1 MQQIEMFKQIS
12 PYRIF
17 AAHVSDKLIRD
28 NQREEV
34 VGAEIALTG
43 KLKTIFASKVTSLA
57 KLTADGDKRYLNF
70 DVLNDS
76 IIAGSR
82 NPKLSGKILISEKD
96 KEGKI
101 ITHWDKIY

>member
-1 MQQIEMFKQIS
+1 MQQIEAAFEVKS
-12 PYRIF
+12 RPYRIF

-57 KLTADGDKRYLNF
+57 
-70 DVLNDS
+70 NDDE
-76 IIAGSR
+76 IR
-82 NPKLSGKILISEKD
+82 DILILMF
-96 KEGKI
+96 
-101 ITHWDKIY
+101 